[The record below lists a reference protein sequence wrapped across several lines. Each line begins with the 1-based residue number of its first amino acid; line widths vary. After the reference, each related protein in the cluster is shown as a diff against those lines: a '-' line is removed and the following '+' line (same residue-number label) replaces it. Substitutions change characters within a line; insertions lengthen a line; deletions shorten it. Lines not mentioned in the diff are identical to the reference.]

1 MAFLEKTDYFGLSGT
16 ALECTTSNDGASAS
30 VAEAKGADGSVVAHE
45 VYGEALAPSCD
56 YLLKADWTSAAGA
69 VKLGSVKATGGK
81 SVALAS
87 VAINTSAGSAPTVA
101 ASGEQVEDGATDGC
115 LYEVP
120 AFSLPKTHHAHI
132 LFGAFTLSGAGC
144 HLTAANYTA
153 SAGITKATKEGAV
166 LAHDVGE
173 GKIEAVVTIVQTGAA
188 APSLAAGEGW
198 SITSPL
204 AMTNPDADYPTY
216 SATLTHYLSVK
227 E

>member
-1 MAFLEKTDYFGLSGT
+1 MAFLAKTDYFGLAGT
-16 ALECTTSNDGASAS
+16 ALECTASNDGASAS

-69 VKLGSVKATGGK
+69 VKLGSVKATDGK
-81 SVALAS
+81 SVALS
-87 VAINTSAGSAPTVA
+87 TVSINTSAGSAPTVA

-120 AFSLPKTHHAHI
+120 EFSLPKTHHAHI
-132 LFGAFTLSGAGC
+132 LFSAFTLSGEGC

-153 SAGITKATKEGAV
+153 SAGVTKATKDGAV

-188 APSLAAGEGW
+188 APSLDAGEGW

-216 SATLTHYLSVK
+216 SATLTRYLSVK

>member
-1 MAFLEKTDYFGLSGT
+1 MAFLAKTDYFGLSGDALVCT
-16 ALECTTSNDGASAS
+16 ASNDGASAS

-56 YLLKADWTSAAGA
+56 YLLKADWSAAAGA
-69 VKLGSVKATGGK
+69 VGLGAVSSQGGKKIALGSV
-81 SVALAS
+81 
-87 VAINTSAGSAPTVA
+87 AISTSAGAAPTVA
-101 ASGEQVEDGATDGC
+101 ASGEQVEDGASGGC
-115 LYEVP
+115 VYEVP
-120 AFSLPKTHHAHI
+120 AFSLPKTHHAHV
-132 LFGAFTLSGAGC
+132 LFGAFELSGEGC

-173 GKIEAVVTIVQTGAA
+173 GKIEVAATVVQTGTA
-188 APSLAAGEGW
+188 APQLAAGEGW
-198 SITSPL
+198 SVTSPL

-216 SATLTHYLSVK
+216 SATLTRYLSVK

>member
-1 MAFLEKTDYFGLSGT
+1 MAFLAKTDYFGLAGT
-16 ALECTTSNDGASAS
+16 ALECTASNDGASAS

-69 VKLGSVKATGGK
+69 VKLGSVKATDGK
-81 SVALAS
+81 SVALS
-87 VAINTSAGSAPTVA
+87 TVSINTSAGSAPTVA

-120 AFSLPKTHHAHI
+120 EFSLPKTHHAHI
-132 LFGAFTLSGAGC
+132 LFSAFTLSGEGC
-144 HLTAANYTA
+144 HLAAANYTA
-153 SAGITKATKEGAV
+153 SAGVTKATKDGAV

-173 GKIEAVVTIVQTGAA
+173 GKIEAAVTIVQTGAA
-188 APSLAAGEGW
+188 APSLDAGEGW

-216 SATLTHYLSVK
+216 SATLTRYLSVK

>member
-1 MAFLEKTDYFGLSGT
+1 MAFLAKTDYFGLSGT
-16 ALECTTSNDGASAS
+16 ALECTASNDGASAS
-30 VAEAKGADGSVVAHE
+30 VAEAKGADGSIVAHE
-45 VYGEALAPSCD
+45 VYGETLAPSCD

-69 VKLGSVKATGGK
+69 VKLGAVTAADGK
-81 SVALAS
+81 KIVLGNLA
-87 VAINTSAGSAPTVA
+87 VNTAAGSAPTVA
-101 ASGEQVEDGATDGC
+101 ASGEQVEEGATEGC

-153 SAGITKATKEGAV
+153 SAGVTKATKDGAV

-173 GKIEAVVTIVQTGAA
+173 GKIEAAVTIVQTGSA
-188 APSLAAGEGW
+188 APSLSVGEGW

-216 SATLTHYLSVK
+216 GATLTRYLSVK

>member
-1 MAFLEKTDYFGLSGT
+1 MAFLAKTDYFGLAGT
-16 ALECTTSNDGASAS
+16 ALECTASNDGASAS

-69 VKLGSVKATGGK
+69 VKLGSVKATDGK
-81 SVALAS
+81 SVALS
-87 VAINTSAGSAPTVA
+87 TVSINTSAGSAPTVA

-120 AFSLPKTHHAHI
+120 EFSLPKTHHAHI
-132 LFGAFTLSGAGC
+132 LFSAFTLSGEGC

-153 SAGITKATKEGAV
+153 SAGVTKATKDGAV

-216 SATLTHYLSVK
+216 SATLTRYLSVK